1 MGISKDINK
10 SVDRFL
16 ETARDRAGKKDVV
29 LGAIKSILAVLQAQ
43 IDKLQ
48 EALDLNKSYRIEVGI
63 SGQSRIVYQR
73 EVIGEELELSVVM
86 GGINLVTN
94 SNQDKFDWVSLEV
107 LVAIRAELHDHVDL
121 LCAELDSYYGPKTHE

>member
-10 SVDRFL
+10 SVDMFL

-29 LGAIKSILAVLQAQ
+29 LGAIKSVLAILQAQ
-43 IDKLQ
+43 VDKLQ
-48 EALDLNKSYRIEVGI
+48 EALDLNKSFRIEVGI
-63 SGQSRIVYQR
+63 SGQSRIAYQR

-107 LVAIRAELHDHVDL
+107 LTAIRAELHDHVDL
-121 LCAELDSYYGPKTHE
+121 LCAELDSYYGPKTNE